1 MFQMYADGY
10 GQKTIAWTLNGN
22 AAQRAR
28 AEEDGVQLHALAA
41 FVVVLHPDDS
51 ARGVP
56 VSCES
61 IRAALRFIHD
71 VKPRAVS
78 VEVCESEDAA
88 PLLALLER
96 AGTSLH

>member
-41 FVVVLHPDDS
+41 FVVVLIPTIVPAVFRCR
-51 ARGVP
+51 ARAFARRCG
-56 VSCES
+56 
-61 IRAALRFIHD
+61 LFM
-71 VKPRAVS
+71 K
-78 VEVCESEDAA
+78 
-88 PLLALLER
+88 
-96 AGTSLH
+96 